1 MDRNIKV
8 STGNSRKALQW
19 PVTQM
24 TFSQFAERLAQ
35 PVRSDETYEEYIQLS
50 KPEQDELKDVGGFVG
65 GEVRGRRKP
74 ENIAGRDLIT
84 LDLDSIPSTDDYIKV
99 VNIIRGFEV
108 NYVIYSTRKHRP
120 DSPRLRVI
128 FPVNR
133 TVSPEEY
140 EAVARKVASIIGM
153 EYADRT
159 TFQAERLMYW
169 PSVSKDGQYVYEAEI
184 AKELLDA
191 DMWLSLYGD
200 WKDVSQWPGKTA
212 EEAAAANRASR
223 QEDPCLKKGIIGAF
237 CRTYDIRAAM
247 DTFLPDVYIPTDADE
262 VRFTYAGGSTAGG
275 AILYEDGKF
284 LYSHHAT
291 DPAAEKLCN
300 SFDLVR
306 LHKFGADDDQATPG
320 TPVSRLPSYTQMVE
334 LVEADEKV
342 MSLMKAEKE
351 EEMRA
356 DFAARGAG
364 GESTEW
370 IRTLELDRTGAI
382 AKTLQNAFII
392 LANDPSLA
400 GRIVYDEFEETVN
413 VICPVPWDERAGER
427 VFTDFDDSAL
437 RLYFETGY
445 GGFKGKDIIF
455 DAVNNVAKANAVNR
469 PKEYLTRLVWDGTER
484 LDRLF
489 IDYLGAE
496 DSDYNK
502 AVARKSITAAV
513 ARILD
518 PGCKYDSMPILAG
531 PQGAGKSTL
540 LAVLGGAWFTD
551 SLLVFTGKE
560 AMEMLRGTWI
570 VEVGEL
576 NAMRRAEINAVK
588 HFLSKRDDKYRAAYG
603 KRTQLHKR
611 TCVFFGTTNE
621 KEFLQ
626 DPTGNRRF
634 WPVDIME
641 QEPVKSVFDDLKA
654 ERDQIWAEAVQR
666 FKDGEK
672 LFLEDESIFAEALE
686 KQKDHS
692 EMSPKMGEIEEFV
705 DKLRPEGW
713 EDMSVADRRAFLS
726 NDFAASQGTEQ
737 LMYVCAAMV
746 WRECYCGD
754 PKFLKKSDAKE
765 INDILRSLPGW
776 EETRST
782 HKFKIYGGQRCF
794 RRVCNIQKQH
804 S

>member
-1 MDRNIKV
+1 MDRNIKI
-8 STGNSRKALQW
+8 STGNSRKAIQW
-19 PVTQM
+19 PVAQM
-24 TFSQFAERLAQ
+24 TFSQFADRLKE
-35 PVRSDETYEEYIQLS
+35 PVRSDETYEEYLLLEKAQ
-50 KPEQDELKDVGGFVG
+50 QDELKDVGGFVG
-65 GEVRGRRKP
+65 GEIEGRRKP
-74 ENIAGRDLIT
+74 ENIRGRDLIT
-84 LDLDSIPSTDDYIKV
+84 LDLDSIPSADDYIKV
-99 VNIIRGFEV
+99 ISSIRGFEV

-120 DSPRLRVI
+120 DAPRLRVI
-128 FPVNR
+128 LPMNR
-133 TVSPEEY
+133 TVSSEEY

-159 TFQAERLMYW
+159 TFQPERLMYW
-169 PSVSKDGQYVYEAEI
+169 PSVSKDAQYMYEAETE
-184 AKELLDA
+184 KELLDA

-200 WKDVSQWPGKTA
+200 WKDVSQWPGKTID
-212 EEAAAANRASR
+212 EAAAASRASK
-223 QEDPCLKKGIIGAF
+223 QEDPCQKKGIVGAF
-237 CRTYDIRAAM
+237 CRTYNILQAM
-247 DTFLPDVYIPTDADE
+247 DKFLPGTYIPTDADE
-262 VRFTYAGGSTAGG
+262 TRFTYSGGSTAGG
-275 AILYEDGKF
+275 AIIYEDGKF

-291 DPAAEKLCN
+291 DPAADKLCN

-306 LHKFGADDDQATPG
+306 LHKYGADDDQAIAG
-320 TPVSRLPSYTQMVE
+320 TPVSKLPSYTQMVE
-334 LVEADEKV
+334 LVESDEAV
-342 MSLMKAEKE
+342 MSLMREEKE
-351 EEMRA
+351 AEIKA
-356 DFAARGAG
+356 DFESRGLDAG
-364 GESTEW
+364 DTEW
-370 IRTLELDRTGAI
+370 LRSLELDKSGGI
-382 AKTLQNAFII
+382 AKTLQNAYMI
-392 LANDPSLA
+392 LRNDPRLA

-413 VICPVPWDERAGER
+413 VIRPVPWDSEIGER

-437 RLYFETGY
+437 RLFFETEY
-445 GGFKGKDIIF
+445 GGFKGRDIIF
-455 DAVNNVAKANAVNR
+455 DAVNNVAKANTVNR
-469 PKEYLTRLVWDGTER
+469 PKEYLNRLVWDGTER

-540 LAVLGGAWFTD
+540 LAILGGAWFTD

-641 QEPVKSVFDDLKA
+641 QSPCKSVFEDLAA

-666 FKDGEK
+666 YKDGEK
-672 LFLEDESIFAEALE
+672 LFLEDAGIFAEALN
-686 KQKDHS
+686 KQKAHS
-692 EMSPKMGEIEEFV
+692 DISPKTGEIEEFV

-713 EDMSVADRRAFLS
+713 EDMSISDRRTFLS

-737 LMYVCAAMV
+737 LKYVCSAMV

-754 PKFLKKSDAKE
+754 PKFLKKSEAKE
-765 INDILRSLPGW
+765 INDILRSLPDW
-776 EETRST
+776 EEMKSP
-782 HKFKIYGGQRCF
+782 HKFKIYGNQRGF
-794 RRVCNIQKQH
+794 KRL
-804 S
+804 